1 MLAVVDEDEKLKYT
15 MYTSGQNRE
24 MWFLTEDGL
33 YEVLMQSRKPIAK
46 EFKREVKQIL
56 KTIRQTGSYTIQET
70 NYPNSQRLGEVVE
83 FAKLIVRFMKDN
95 KDKPSKIKSVI
106 AQQLLQFDIVVPEE
120 FYTLDNILSEVL
132 PHWDGSIIMFLDS
145 FGDVADIP
153 SNEVYN
159 AYLTYCNGMNHKP
172 ISHVGFSRQVN
183 RIAGTYTKTARINR
197 EHTKI
202 FAR

>member
-1 MLAVVDEDEKLKYT
+1 MRYEEINSKARKIYRQMLAVVDEDEKLKYT

-132 PHWDGSIIMFLDS
+132 PH
-145 FGDVADIP
+145 
-153 SNEVYN
+153 
-159 AYLTYCNGMNHKP
+159 
-172 ISHVGFSRQVN
+172 
-183 RIAGTYTKTARINR
+183 
-197 EHTKI
+197 
-202 FAR
+202 